1 MPSLRPRQDHRP
13 FNGIHEFPH
22 ISWPL
27 MSQQAVHCLRCEPLY
42 LLAITFREMLQK
54 MLGKQQNI
62 LYKTELSWISIN
74 EIVPIKS
81 GFDMD
86 PKNNEKHCMK
96 PSKEM
101 IYYFTDYLKI

>member
-1 MPSLRPRQDHRP
+1 MPSRRPRQDHHP

-22 ISWPL
+22 ISGPL
-27 MSQQAVHCLRCEPLY
+27 MPQQAVHCLRGESLY

-54 MLGKQQNI
+54 MLGKQRNI
-62 LYKTELSWISIN
+62 LYKTVLSWISIN
-74 EIVPIKS
+74 EILPIKS

-86 PKNNEKHCMK
+86 PKSNEKHCMK

-101 IYYFTDYLKI
+101 IYYFTYYLKI

>member
-1 MPSLRPRQDHRP
+1 MP
-13 FNGIHEFPH
+13 
-22 ISWPL
+22 
-27 MSQQAVHCLRCEPLY
+27 QQAVHCLRGESLY

-62 LYKTELSWISIN
+62 LYKTVLSWTSIN

-86 PKNNEKHCMK
+86 PKSNKKHCMK
-96 PSKEM
+96 PSKKM